1 MRIAIIGAGGIAQ
14 KAYLPLL
21 AIMPNVEIIGIFS
34 RTQARVDETCQRW
47 RISKG
52 TTDLSD
58 ILALKPQAA
67 LVISSTDSHYA
78 VCREML
84 ENGIDVY
91 AEKSLTDSST
101 KSYDLAR
108 IAREKKRILAVGYNR
123 RYALLYKKAKE
134 MMGNRKVELAV
145 IQKHRT
151 GASNPTLFDQYLDD
165 TIHQIDL
172 MRFYCGDVTSL
183 TTAYEKKNG
192 VITSAVSTVRIP
204 NGGQGVIMI
213 CNEAGSWQESV
224 TLHAKGI
231 SVHVDAFRRLRVMV
245 DDHEEVFGTDRAG
258 KWITGMKERGFYGEL
273 AHFFECVQTRQVPL
287 TNAVEAAK
295 TQVLVEDLVRV
306 SGDEIK
312 P

>member
-1 MRIAIIGAGGIAQ
+1 MRIAVIGAGGIAQ

-21 AIMPNVEIIGIFS
+21 AVMPDVEIIGIFS
-34 RTQARVDETCQRW
+34 RTQARVDKTCQRW
-47 RISKG
+47 QISKG

-78 VCREML
+78 ICREML

-91 AEKSLTDSST
+91 AEKSLTSSST
-101 KSYDLAR
+101 HSYDLAR

-134 MMGNRKVELAV
+134 IIGNRKVELAV

-183 TTAYEKKNG
+183 TTVYEKKNG
-192 VITSAVSTVRIP
+192 VITSAVSAVRIP
-204 NGGQGVIMI
+204 GGGQGVIMI
-213 CNEAGSWQESV
+213 CNEAGAWQESV
-224 TLHAKGI
+224 TLHAEGL
-231 SVHVDAFRRLRVMV
+231 SVHVDAFRRLRVML

-258 KWITGMKERGFYGEL
+258 KWITGMKERGFYSEL
-273 AHFFECVQTRQVPL
+273 AHFFECVQTRQEPF

-295 TQVLVEDLVRV
+295 TQALMEDLVRA
-306 SGDEIK
+306 SGDDIN

>member
-1 MRIAIIGAGGIAQ
+1 LKIAVIGAGGIAQ
-14 KAYLPLL
+14 KAYFPLL
-21 AIMPNVEIIGIFS
+21 AVMPDVEIAGIFS
-34 RTQARVDETCQRW
+34 RTQARVDETCRRW
-47 RISKG
+47 KISKG

-78 VCREML
+78 ICREML

-91 AEKSLTDSST
+91 TEKSLTASST
-101 KSYDLAR
+101 HSFDLAR
-108 IAREKKRILAVGYNR
+108 IARENNRILAVGYNR

-134 MMGNRKVELAV
+134 IMGNRKVELAL

-151 GASNPTLFDQYLDD
+151 QASNPTLFDQYLDD

-172 MRFYCGDVTSL
+172 MRFYCGDVTSSS
-183 TTAYEKKNG
+183 TTYEKKNG
-192 VITSAVSTVRIP
+192 VVTSAISTVRIP
-204 NGGQGVIMI
+204 GGGQGIITI

-224 TLHAKGI
+224 TLHADGL
-231 SVHVDAFRRLRVMV
+231 SVHVDAFRRLRVMR

-273 AHFFECVQTRQVPL
+273 AHFFECVQTRQEPL
-287 TNAVEAAK
+287 TNAMEAAK
-295 TQVLVEDLVRV
+295 TQVLMEDLVRA
-306 SGDEIK
+306 SGDKIN

>member
-1 MRIAIIGAGGIAQ
+1 MRIAVIGAGGIAQ

-21 AIMPNVEIIGIFS
+21 AVMPDVEIAGIFS
-34 RTQARVDETCQRW
+34 RTQTRVDETCRRW
-47 RISKG
+47 KIPKG
-52 TTDLSD
+52 TTNLSD
-58 ILALKPQAA
+58 ILALKPRAA

-91 AEKSLTDSST
+91 AEKSLTASSAQ
-101 KSYDLAR
+101 SYDLAR

-134 MMGNRKVELAV
+134 IIGNRKVRLAV

-151 GASNPTLFDQYLDD
+151 QASNPTLFDQYLDD

-172 MRFYCGDVTSL
+172 MRFYCGDVTSS
-183 TTAYEKKNG
+183 TTAYEKNNG

-213 CNEAGSWQESV
+213 CNEAGSWQESI
-224 TLHAKGI
+224 TLHAGEL
-231 SVHVDAFRRLRVMV
+231 SVHVDAFHRLRVMF
-245 DDHEEVFGTDRAG
+245 DDHEEIYGTDRAG
-258 KWITGMKERGFYGEL
+258 KWIAGMKERGFYGEL
-273 AHFFECVQTRQVPL
+273 AHFFECVQTRQEPF
-287 TNAVEAAK
+287 TNAMEAAK
-295 TQVLVEDLVRV
+295 TQTLMEDLVRA
-306 SGDEIK
+306 SGDEIN

>member
-1 MRIAIIGAGGIAQ
+1 MKIAVIGAGGIAQ

-21 AIMPNVEIIGIFS
+21 AVMPDVEIIGIFS

-47 RISKG
+47 QITTG

-58 ILALKPQAA
+58 ILALEPQAA

-84 ENGIDVY
+84 ENGIDVF
-91 AEKSLTDSST
+91 AEKPLTASST
-101 KSYDLAR
+101 QSYDLAR
-108 IAREKKRILAVGYNR
+108 IARERKRILAVGYNR

-134 MMGNRKVELAV
+134 IMGNRKVELAV

-151 GASNPTLFDQYLDD
+151 QASNPTLFDQYLDD

-172 MRFYCGDVTSL
+172 MRFYCGDVTSS
-183 TTAYEKKNG
+183 TTSYEKKNG
-192 VITSAVSTVRIP
+192 VITSAVSTVCIP

-213 CNEAGSWQESV
+213 CNEAGAWQESV
-224 TLHAKGI
+224 TLHAGGL

-273 AHFFECVQTRQVPL
+273 AHFFECSHTRQEPL

-295 TQVLVEDLVRV
+295 TQELMEDLVRV
-306 SGDEIK
+306 SGDEINA
-312 P
+312 

>member
-1 MRIAIIGAGGIAQ
+1 MRIAVIGTGGIAQ

-21 AIMPNVEIIGIFS
+21 AVMADVKIVGIFS

-47 RISKG
+47 KIQKG

-58 ILALKPQAA
+58 IIALKPQAA
-67 LVISSTDSHYA
+67 LVISSTDSHYTA
-78 VCREML
+78 CREML

-91 AEKSLTDSST
+91 AEKSLTTSSIQ
-101 KSYDLAR
+101 SYDLAR
-108 IAREKKRILAVGYNR
+108 IAREKKRILSVGYNR

-134 MMGNRKVELAV
+134 IIGNRKVDFAV

-151 GASNPTLFDQYLDD
+151 QPSYPTLFDQYLVD

-172 MRFYCGDVTSL
+172 MRFYCGDVTSS

-192 VITSAVSTVRIP
+192 IITSAVSTVRIP
-204 NGGQGVIMI
+204 NGGQGVLLIS
-213 CNEAGSWQESV
+213 NEAGSWQESV
-224 TLHAKGI
+224 TLHAGGL

-258 KWITGMKERGFYGEL
+258 KWITSMKERGFYGEL
-273 AHFFECVQTRQVPL
+273 AHFFECVQTRQEPL
-287 TNAVEAAK
+287 TSAVEAAK
-295 TQVLVEDLVRV
+295 TQVLLEDLVRA
-306 SGDEIK
+306 SGEEIN

>member
-1 MRIAIIGAGGIAQ
+1 MRIAVIGAGGIAQ

-21 AIMPNVEIIGIFS
+21 VVMPDVEIIAIFS

-47 RISKG
+47 QISKG

-58 ILALKPQAA
+58 ILTLKPQAA

-84 ENGIDVY
+84 ENGIDVF
-91 AEKSLTDSST
+91 AEKSLTASST
-101 KSYDLAR
+101 QSYDLAR

-134 MMGNRKVELAV
+134 IMGNRKVELAV
-145 IQKHRT
+145 IQKHRRQ
-151 GASNPTLFDQYLDD
+151 ASNPTSFDQYLDD

-172 MRFYCGDVTSL
+172 MRFYCGDVTSS

-192 VITSAVSTVRIP
+192 VITSAVSTVCIP

-224 TLHAKGI
+224 TLHAGGL
-231 SVHVDAFRRLRVMV
+231 SVHVDAFRRLRVMY
-245 DDHEEVFGTDRAG
+245 DDHEEIFGTDRAG

-273 AHFFECVQTRQVPL
+273 ANFFECVHNRQEPL
-287 TNAVEAAK
+287 SNAVEAAK
-295 TQVLVEDLVRV
+295 TQALMEDLVRV
-306 SGDEIK
+306 SGDEINT
-312 P
+312 